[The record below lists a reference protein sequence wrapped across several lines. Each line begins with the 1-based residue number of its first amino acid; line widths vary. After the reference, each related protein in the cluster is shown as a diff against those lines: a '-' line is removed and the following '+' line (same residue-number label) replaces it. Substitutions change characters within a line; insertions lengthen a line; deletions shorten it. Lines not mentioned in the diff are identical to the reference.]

1 MFLLGLELRW
11 WMRGPEKHPEGRF
24 VHPGVYFPCPWAAS
38 LSPLFTFLYCLKA
51 QSSRWPFETRI
62 LSQHQLY
69 LSGAEA
75 LLRPAVSAYLLEE
88 ELWLPGDKAR
98 RCLPAAGPGSHLQ
111 RAHKGA
117 LCWLR
122 GALQSLKTEL
132 CGENRHKFPVQ
143 IVIRVFQREA
153 AVHLLLAWRCY
164 HTVTITVELGL
175 GISCLK
181 WLSKRGCI
189 CCSISLWC

>member
-1 MFLLGLELRW
+1 MPVGCFPLPTFYISLLPESSIFLLAFRNTYFVSTPALFEWCR
-11 WMRGPEKHPEGRF
+11 RF
-24 VHPGVYFPCPWAAS
+24 A
-38 LSPLFTFLYCLKA
+38 K
-51 QSSRWPFETRI
+51 
-62 LSQHQLY
+62 
-69 LSGAEA
+69 
-75 LLRPAVSAYLLEE
+75 AVSADLLEE
-88 ELWLPGDKAR
+88 EPWLPGDKAR

-153 AVHLLLAWRCY
+153 AVHLLPAWRCY

-181 WLSKRGCI
+181 
-189 CCSISLWC
+189 

>member
-1 MFLLGLELRW
+1 MVVNERAWKTPRGKVCASGSLFSSPMGCFPLPTFYISVLPESSVFLLAFW
-11 WMRGPEKHPEGRF
+11 NTYF
-24 VHPGVYFPCPWAAS
+24 VSTP
-38 LSPLFTFLYCLKA
+38 
-51 QSSRWPFETRI
+51 
-62 LSQHQLY
+62 
-69 LSGAEA
+69 A
-75 LLRPAVSAYLLEE
+75 LLRPAVSADLLEE
-88 ELWLPGDKAR
+88 EPWLPGDKAR

-153 AVHLLLAWRCY
+153 AVHLLPAWRCY
-164 HTVTITVELGL
+164 HTVAITVELGL